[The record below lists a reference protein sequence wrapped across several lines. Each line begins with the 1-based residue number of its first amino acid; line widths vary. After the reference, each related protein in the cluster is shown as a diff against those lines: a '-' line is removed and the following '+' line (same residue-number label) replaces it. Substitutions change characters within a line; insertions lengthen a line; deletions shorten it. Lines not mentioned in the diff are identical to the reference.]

1 MFTYLIKF
9 KKNQI
14 ITFLA
19 GDLVLFVLLTL
30 SSSSSF
36 IRSCSSFQAFR
47 ELALTRILLA
57 DEEDLSWL
65 LDLDPAFGLLDLP
78 KIIIEIQ

>member
-1 MFTYLIKF
+1 
-9 KKNQI
+9 
-14 ITFLA
+14 
-19 GDLVLFVLLTL
+19 
-30 SSSSSF
+30 
-36 IRSCSSFQAFR
+36 
-47 ELALTRILLA
+47 LALTRILLA